1 MSPPKSEPGGRLAKI
16 LTICFSILTVVV
28 LFHLIGSLISPR
40 NPSTSS
46 ALAPCDKT
54 ACQSLEGISTL
65 PSTECKCPLT
75 EAANPG
81 LETKLS
87 ELLQISKANEVKLDT
102 KVAQVLQ
109 AVQSLP
115 AVPAVEQSAQA
126 VAGDAELVDRYLTL
140 MANTLT
146 GIVYRRPPFASRG
159 GTKDVPLQRVPF
171 DEAAAA
177 VGTVWPDVGHTMVGL
192 RRLENIRTLL
202 EAGKLL
208 SCLILSLL
216 VLKVVHSPWVVTNES
231 PAKRECLGSSNPGKW
246 ECLIEEDR
254 WKAAESCLFV
264 HFLITFSS
272 C

>member
-1 MSPPKSEPGGRLAKI
+1 MSPPKPELGGRLAKI
-16 LTICFSILTVVV
+16 LMICFSILTVVV

-54 ACQSLEGISTL
+54 ACQSLVGISTL

-109 AVQSLP
+109 AVQS
-115 AVPAVEQSAQA
+115 VPAVEQSAPA

-159 GTKDVPLQRVPF
+159 GTKDVPLVRVPF

-177 VGTVWPDVGHTMVGL
+177 VGIVWPDVGHTMVGL

-208 SCLILSLL
+208 SRLILSLL
-216 VLKVVHSPWVVTNES
+216 VLKVVHSHWVASNES
-231 PAKRECLGSSNPGKW
+231 PAKRDGLG
-246 ECLIEEDR
+246 
-254 WKAAESCLFV
+254 WKV
-264 HFLITFSS
+264 GMPH
-272 C
+272 